1 MKKSVRSLV
10 FRPHA
15 APSPNIPLGARSVGH
30 YRVGPADA
38 EKPQVKHF
46 VQIFWGIEGR
56 GAFGF
61 DAETRTLHPGE
72 IAVYLPGME
81 HRLRPLDDTWEYRW
95 WTLDGPL
102 APVIVAG
109 FGLAADIYRVGP
121 APVELFEKLAR
132 LLLDLSPHGER
143 NASAVAYQLLAR
155 AAVSGRAGGDPPV
168 IAEALRIIHRHA
180 ADPLFGVARLAQML
194 RTHRSTLSRGFMC
207 AVGVSPLEYLTRL
220 RVQNALAL
228 LKQST
233 RSIAEIARQCGYS
246 DPNYFSRL
254 IRRHTGHPPQQFRQG
269 RG

>member
-1 MKKSVRSLV
+1 MKATFRKIV

-30 YRVGPADA
+30 YRVSPADI

-46 VQIFWGIEGR
+46 VQVFWGIVGR

-61 DAETRTLHPGE
+61 DAETRTLCPGE
-72 IAVYLPGME
+72 IAIYLPGME
-81 HRLRPLDDTWEYRW
+81 HRLRALDDVWEYRW

-102 APVIVAG
+102 APAIVAG

-121 APVELFEKLAR
+121 APVELFEQLTR
-132 LLLDLSPHGER
+132 LLQDLSPNGER

-155 AAVSGRAGGDPPV
+155 VAVSGREGSDPPV

-180 ADPLFGVARLAQML
+180 ADPVFGVERLAQML
-194 RTHRSTLSRGFMC
+194 RTHRSTLSRGFMR

-228 LKQST
+228 LRQST
-233 RSIAEIARQCGYS
+233 LSIAEIARQCGYS

-254 IRRHTGHPPQQFRQG
+254 IRRHTGHSPLQFRQG
-269 RG
+269 SG